1 MRVHFKTMK
10 LIIMARQYLETV
22 RGMKE
27 CGKMGLLMESVNIFI
42 MMVQYMRVVLLG
54 EKRMEKENIS
64 LEMVPYLKE
73 SGKME
78 KGKEEGN

>member
-27 CGKMGLLMESVNIFI
+27 CGKMGLLMESANIFI
-42 MMVQYMRVVLLG
+42 MMVQYMRVVLFG